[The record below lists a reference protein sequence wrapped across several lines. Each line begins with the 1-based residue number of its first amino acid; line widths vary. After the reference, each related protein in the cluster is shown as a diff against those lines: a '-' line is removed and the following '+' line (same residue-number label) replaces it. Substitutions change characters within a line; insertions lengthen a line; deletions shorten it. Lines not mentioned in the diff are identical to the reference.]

1 MKQSRSPCSK
11 NTGSCYVLSLRDME
25 VVKSR
30 PLATVSLLNFQALLK
45 QLDVRWIQQL
55 MQERNQN
62 VPSETKILLRVGVHL
77 GDVEHRDG
85 DVYGDAV
92 NIASRVQ
99 SLADPGGVSIT
110 QQVFDHLRN
119 NEEAGQIA
127 FPSLRFSPD
136 LKRFRADASYNSL
149 LAKTC
154 LQ

>member
-1 MKQSRSPCSK
+1 MCAGDPAAHAGAKSEHSFRS
-11 NTGSCYVLSLRDME
+11 
-25 VVKSR
+25 
-30 PLATVSLLNFQALLK
+30 
-45 QLDVRWIQQL
+45 
-55 MQERNQN
+55 
-62 VPSETKILLRVGVHL
+62 KILLRVGVHL

-110 QQVFDHLRN
+110 QQVFDHVRN
-119 NEEAGQIA
+119 NEEAGPIA

-136 LKRFRADASYNSL
+136 LKRFRADARYNSL
-149 LAKTC
+149 LAKAC